1 MHSFYGW
8 VKFHYIYVPLHPF
21 ICEGYISYFH
31 VLVIVNNAAMNLG
44 VQISFSIMVS
54 SGYRP
59 SGGIVG
65 AYGSFSR
72 SFLRNL
78 HTVIHSGSINLHFH
92 QQCKRVPFSP
102 HSLQHLSFVDFFN
115 DCHFDWCEVIPH
127 CHFDLYFSNK
137 GWCWASFHV
146 FISICLSFLEKAY
159 LCF

>member
-92 QQCKRVPFSP
+92 QQCKRVPFYP
-102 HSLQHLSFVDFFN
+102 YPLQNLLFVDFLMMAILTSVRWYLIVVLICISLISPVQFSCSVVS
-115 DCHFDWCEVIPH
+115 DSLQPH
-127 CHFDLYFSNK
+127 EL
-137 GWCWASFHV
+137 
-146 FISICLSFLEKAY
+146 
-159 LCF
+159 